1 MWKIIATGEQE
12 PPSGEWTFLNT
23 EITDKSGRIT
33 YRIPATA
40 ATGYGIFPVKM
51 VVRGQSF
58 FSNNILDSRDFST
71 VYVFWATPI
80 RIH

>member
-1 MWKIIATGEQE
+1 VAGEQE

-23 EITDKSGRIT
+23 EVTDKNGRIT

-51 VVRGQSF
+51 VVRG
-58 FSNNILDSRDFST
+58 
-71 VYVFWATPI
+71 
-80 RIH
+80 